1 MAEGK
6 WTLKAC
12 YKEEVRRL
20 KDWPEDA
27 TASFEA
33 LRKAA
38 LGLFELEDQGQRLQY
53 SSDSGEQPL
62 TPETLKDALES
73 ATGGL
78 LRVSIEACE
87 SPVHVQVEAQE
98 LPAVQNQE
106 VEPQP
111 QPNEALKAGWN
122 RFKDQVVSDFKSN
135 FQDMNGAVA
144 GDSDARAR
152 QVAGKVAG
160 VTAGLCASAR
170 LIPLHGTK
178 LAAQGI
184 ATCAKLPTAQGPVEE
199 PAAQAVQAPKD
210 EVDRFKQQ
218 VFQDF
223 ETGRSEIQ
231 SAFGYF
237 FKKEPVPEG
246 QPRLAKDVLPAVA
259 STVAGLTVA
268 STLVPLRATRLA
280 VASLVQRSPAEA
292 PEGQATEAQ
301 AEAPAEQGLERPL
314 NLSHA

>member
-20 KDWPEDA
+20 KDWPEE
-27 TASFEA
+27 TASFGA
-33 LRKAA
+33 LKQAA
-38 LGLFELEDQGQRLQY
+38 LGLFELEDRGQSLLY
-53 SSDSGEQPL
+53 SSDSGEHPL
-62 TPETLKDALES
+62 TAESFKDALES

-78 LRVSIEACE
+78 LRVSIEAAE
-87 SPVHVQVEAQE
+87 SPVDVQVEAQE
-98 LPAVQNQE
+98 VPAAQNQE

-135 FQDMNGAVA
+135 FEDMNGAVA
-144 GDSDARAR
+144 GDSDGRAR

-184 ATCAKLPTAQGPVEE
+184 ATVAKLPTAQGPEEVEASS
-199 PAAQAVQAPKD
+199 AAQAVEAPKD

-237 FKKEPVPEG
+237 FKKEPVVEG

-280 VASLVQRSPAEA
+280 LASLVQKPAEA
-292 PEGQATEAQ
+292 PEQQATEA
-301 AEAPAEQGLERPL
+301 APAEQGLERD
-314 NLSHA
+314 S